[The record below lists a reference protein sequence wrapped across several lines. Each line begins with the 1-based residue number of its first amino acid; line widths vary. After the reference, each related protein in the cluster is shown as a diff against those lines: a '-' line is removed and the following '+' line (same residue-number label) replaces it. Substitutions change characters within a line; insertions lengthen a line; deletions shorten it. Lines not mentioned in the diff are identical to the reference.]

1 MALFQRKFNKQEVSS
16 VFSVLDIGSVKV
28 CCAIGQ
34 KKQGGEDEDSPG
46 DIRILGLGQQASR
59 GMRNGNI
66 VDVYQLENSILNAVH
81 TAEQSAGININKL
94 FVGLPTNAI
103 KVHIVQDKISVSG
116 RPIDDHHLRK
126 LLNSGRDYHLS
137 PGQQIIHVFPVS
149 YKLDNASKIVDP
161 RGMVG
166 DELSCML
173 CILSAPVTLIRNL
186 SSCLERCHL
195 DISGFVASGY
205 AAGLSTLVKDEL
217 SLGATIIDIGGD
229 STTMTSF
236 VEDKLVDTVSFPL
249 GGQHITNDIAR
260 VLATPVVQ
268 AERLKNLYGTLIKIS
283 DNEHEMI
290 VIPQLGE
297 QNNRLQNNSVSKFY
311 LAEII
316 RCRIE
321 EIFRYIRVYIQKS
334 KVDSIA
340 YQRLVLTGG
349 TSQLSGIRD
358 FAGEYFDVQVRL
370 GHPFKVL
377 GGSDIVQTPIFST
390 AAGLLRFAI
399 QEQENQLQI
408 SFMNKQETKFQKI
421 ISWIRENF

>member
-1 MALFQRKFNKQEVSS
+1 MALFQGKFNKQEVSS
-16 VFSVLDIGSVKV
+16 VFSVLDIGSVKI

-34 KKQGGEDEDSPG
+34 KKPIENDEEAPG
-46 DIRILGLGQQASR
+46 TIRILGLGQQASR

-66 VDVYQLENSILNAVH
+66 VDIYQLENSILNAVH

-103 KVHIVQDKISVSG
+103 KVHRVQEKLNVSG

-126 LLNSGRDYHLS
+126 LLNSGRDYHLA
-137 PGQQIIHVFPVS
+137 PGQQIIHVMPVH
-149 YKLDNASKIVDP
+149 YKLDNATKIVDP
-161 RGMVG
+161 RGMIG
-166 DELSCML
+166 DELSCTL
-173 CILSAPVTLIRNL
+173 CILSAPVTLLRNL

-195 DISGFVASGY
+195 DVSGFVASGY
-205 AAGLSTLVKDEL
+205 ATGLSTLVKDEL
-217 SLGATIIDIGGD
+217 SLGVTIIDIGGD
-229 STTMTSF
+229 SSAMTSF
-236 VEDKLVDTVSFPL
+236 IEDKLVDTVSFPL
-249 GGQHITNDIAR
+249 GGQHLTNDIAR
-260 VLATPVVQ
+260 VLSTPVAQ

-321 EIFRYIRVYIQKS
+321 EIFQYIKAYMEKS
-334 KVDSIA
+334 GIDPVA
-340 YQRLVLTGG
+340 YQRIVLTGG

-358 FAGEYFDVQVRL
+358 FASEYFDVQVRL

-377 GGSDIVQTPIFST
+377 GGSDIVQTPIFSN

-399 QEQENQLQI
+399 QEQESQMQL
-408 SFMNKQETKFQKI
+408 SFMNKQETKFQKV
-421 ISWIRENF
+421 ISWVRENF